1 MTISGT
7 TQTAGQL
14 VVWTDVDPAYDE
26 DFNRWYDREHMGE
39 RVGIPGF
46 VWARRYRAV
55 SGGRPYLAL
64 YRTQSLAVFHSAPY
78 QKAFQNQTSW
88 SLTNFARMRDTV
100 RRVGTVDVDMG
111 AGTGGALGLVH
122 LPKLLDAAAIATVRA
137 KMAETLAADGVLS
150 GHVLTPD
157 AELSTPLS
165 ASGPVTA
172 PSDTLVF
179 IEATNEP
186 AAAAAVRTIS
196 DALDMPGVA
205 LSTFTL
211 LWELAA

>member
-1 MTISGT
+1 M
-7 TQTAGQL
+7 
-14 VVWTDVDPAYDE
+14 VWTDVDPAYDQ

-55 SGGRPYLAL
+55 SGARPYLAL
-64 YRTQSLAVFHSAPY
+64 YRTQSLAVFRSAPY

-88 SLTNFARMRDTV
+88 SLTNFARMKDTV
-100 RRVGTVDVDMG
+100 RRVGTVDFETG

-122 LPKLLDAAAIATVRA
+122 LPKLLDAAAAATVRA
-137 KMAETLAADGVLS
+137 KMAETLIADGVLC
-150 GHVLTPD
+150 GHVFAPD
-157 AELSTPLS
+157 AGLSTPLS
-165 ASGPVTA
+165 ATGPATP
-172 PSDTLVF
+172 PSDALVF
-179 IEATNEP
+179 VEATNEP

-196 DALDMPGVA
+196 DALDVPGVA

>member
-7 TQTAGQL
+7 TETPGQL

-55 SGGRPYLAL
+55 SGQRPYLAL
-64 YRTQSLAVFHSAPY
+64 YRTRSLAIFHSVPY

-88 SLTNFARMRDTV
+88 SLTNFTRMRDTV
-100 RRVGTVDVDMG
+100 RRVGTVEVDMG
-111 AGTGGALGLVH
+111 VGTGGALGVVH
-122 LPKLLDAAAIATVRA
+122 LPKLLDAAGTATVRD
-137 KMAETLAADGVLS
+137 KMTESLASDGVLS
-150 GHVLTPD
+150 GHVFTPD
-157 AELSTPLS
+157 AALSTPLS
-165 ASGPVTA
+165 ASGPVTP

-179 IEATNEP
+179 VEATNEP

-196 DALDMPGVA
+196 DALEMPGAA

-211 LWELAA
+211 LWELRA